1 MTSGLNGR
9 IYRPKVSRILNKS
22 KLKEE
27 SEMKMNFKVG
37 DVVHSD
43 KFNTD
48 VKVTAINTFSGT
60 FSGTV
65 LKSGFWQKGKHSH
78 GWNAGVFKKL
88 NEEIKIEKIPK
99 TFAEFRD
106 SKKRMTAGLAA
117 YFLPTDEFESD
128 IVLTY
133 ANDYYIEE
141 YSNKSSNLSI
151 EYRLVI
157 GRCEFASKHLDELEA
172 KLWLFLC
179 EENDLFEE
187 EIKIRNRYEIFEKN
201 WYF

>member
-1 MTSGLNGR
+1 
-9 IYRPKVSRILNKS
+9 
-22 KLKEE
+22 
-27 SEMKMNFKVG
+27 MNFKVG

-43 KFNTD
+43 KFDTD

-65 LKSGFWQKGKHSH
+65 LKSDHWSKGFHTYS
-78 GWNAGVFKKL
+78 WNYDVFKKV
-88 NEEIKIEKIPK
+88 EEMPK

-141 YSNKSSNLSI
+141 EYSNNSNFNI

-157 GRCEFASKHLDELEA
+157 GRCEFTSKHLDELEA